1 MVAETEDQTPGSL
14 DLDKLVGLSSLK
26 RPKHVMKPAIGMS
39 RKDLVAQGRQCRQ
52 RVTRSAHAKWAAS
65 ERDGEIIAIH
75 KRAGAGRI
83 KELLP
88 VRYGRMLASPFAYY
102 RGAPAVMAHDLG
114 SLPDTGILAQSC
126 GDAHISNFG
135 AFASPERRLV
145 FDVNDFDETLE
156 APWEW
161 DIKRLAASIVI
172 GGRDKG
178 LSESQVKDCAVSAG
192 RAYRE
197 LVANMAE
204 LSVMEIWHLRI
215 DVDEIASVMD
225 SAGRANVEKAAR
237 KARKRGSL
245 QAFRKLTGTS
255 EGRVRIR
262 DNPPV
267 VVHDHK
273 TDDHPRVERLLRR
286 YASTLPIGRRRLI
299 DDFQVI
305 DVARTVVGVG
315 SVGTRCFLV
324 LLAAKTD
331 GSPLLLQVKQALP
344 SVLEPYAGA
353 SKWSSHAERVI
364 EGQLLMQAASDPFL
378 GHITASRRDFY
389 VRQLRDMK
397 GSADVEGMTPAGFMN
412 YSQLCAAT
420 LARAHA
426 RSCHPSLITGYLGS
440 GCQFDEAIGEFAVA
454 YADQNELD
462 YESMI
467 NAASAGRIA
476 AESDL

>member
-1 MVAETEDQTPGSL
+1 ME
-14 DLDKLVGLSSLK
+14 
-26 RPKHVMKPAIGMS
+26 PADGMS
-39 RKDLVAQGRQCRQ
+39 RADLKAIGRECRR
-52 RVTRSAHAKWAAS
+52 RVPRDAHAEWTTLK
-65 ERDGEIIAIH
+65 RDRSVLALH
-75 KRAGAGRI
+75 RKATAGRI
-83 KELLP
+83 RELIP
-88 VRYGRMLASPFAYY
+88 VRFGRMLANPFAYF
-102 RGAPAVMAHDLG
+102 RGAPAVMAHDLA
-114 SLPDTGILAQSC
+114 SLPNTGICTQSC
-126 GDAHISNFG
+126 GDAHLSNFG
-135 AFASPERRLV
+135 AYASPERRLV

-156 APWEW
+156 APWEC
-161 DIKRLAASIVI
+161 DIKRLASSIVI
-172 GGRDKG
+172 AGRDKG
-178 LSESQVKDCAVSAG
+178 LDENFSRDCAVSAG

-197 LVANMAE
+197 LLAQMAE
-204 LSVMEIWHLRI
+204 LSVMEIWYLSI
-215 DVDEIASVMD
+215 DVEEIAYALD
-225 SAGRANVEKAAR
+225 SAGRANVKKAAR
-237 KARKRGSL
+237 KARKKDSL
-245 QAFRKLTGTS
+245 QAFRKLT
-255 EGRVRIR
+255 EQIDGRARIR

-267 VVHDHK
+267 VVHDRQ
-273 TDDHPRVERLLRR
+273 TDDHARVRRLLRR

-299 DDFQVI
+299 DDFQVV

-324 LLAAKTD
+324 LLAAKAD

-378 GHITASRRDFY
+378 GHISANRRDFY

-397 GSADVEGMTPAGFMN
+397 GSADVDAMTPSGFMD

-426 RSCHPSLITGYLGS
+426 RSCHPSLISGYLGS
-440 GCQFDEAIGEFAVA
+440 NGKFDEALGEFAVA

-462 YESMI
+462 YEVML
-467 NAASAGRIA
+467 NAAKAGRIV